1 MELTAVQLGCR
12 ATRFAKQC
20 LGLLITRT
28 VIWTD
33 AQDVLH
39 FLASEERHPV
49 YIRNRLI
56 AIKAMPGLECGQL
69 IPEEEPTLI
78 VSSAAQELFTRL
90 VEPSKWP
97 KLAPCFVKY
106 IRVVAIVHK
115 FVKKAAA
122 SAKIV
127 LKQVVGDVNY
137 TQPLPLNASWSSKV
151 AHVTELTPEE
161 LENAEM
167 LSFKCAQNE
176 QPPTEKLI
184 RSLDLNCPLLIVHIH
199 WKAKHAGPGITLCE
213 LRRNFWV
220 PQGRRT
226 VTNTLKSGCLVCRR
240 WDAKPFKAPPMP
252 DLPSSRVNPSDPFKH
267 IGLDYAGPFYIFEGP
282 KRAPTKN
289 FKVWVLIVTCL
300 AVRAVHLETA
310 LDCTAVA
317 FLNAFRKFVAR
328 RGMPRTIVS
337 DNGTN
342 FVAAEKATRIA
353 WAPKRKKKSATTWSS
368 TK

>member
-56 AIKAMPGLECGQL
+56 AIKAMPGLEETHPKEHNPADLGTKGCTIAELRANRLWWSGPEFLKTPAENWPNYEKNYQFKCGQL

-184 RSLDLNCPLLIVHIH
+184 RSLDLYLDNQGLYRSKGRIGRSDA
-199 WKAKHAGPGITLCE
+199 AKNEKFPIY
-213 LRRNFWV
+213 
-220 PQGRRT
+220 
-226 VTNTLKSGCLVCRR
+226 
-240 WDAKPFKAPPMP
+240 
-252 DLPSSRVNPSDPFKH
+252 LP
-267 IGLDYAGPFYIFEGP
+267 
-282 KRAPTKN
+282 KN
-289 FKVWVLIVTCL
+289 SVI
-300 AVRAVHLETA
+300 
-310 LDCTAVA
+310 
-317 FLNAFRKFVAR
+317 AR
-328 RGMPRTIVS
+328 
-337 DNGTN
+337 
-342 FVAAEKATRIA
+342 F
-353 WAPKRKKKSATTWSS
+353 
-368 TK
+368 